1 MNPLSA
7 TAQDMFKC
15 SFCQLS
21 FVDVVKA
28 VPDCG
33 ALICGACHDDLNSPS
48 DSNRQ
53 FRCKS
58 CHKDHN
64 MPKEGLAD
72 VKAIMEMLKFKPEK
86 LVTEKDGEAEGLK
99 NQIEDVR
106 EKINRLESFNSQEE
120 INVYCDQLKSQVSD
134 ALESSIKSF
143 NNLHDEMQK
152 QIDEYRE
159 RLLQERQSTPEPQ
172 AEDELAELSKQLNEL
187 SEQSAH
193 HEIQLAK
200 VQTKDV
206 VKNVKQV
213 KNKLTGEALNN
224 RYLRFRGGHDSAKN
238 QFGRLVFENTANGKL
253 IEGIKIFVVAL
264 YLECLF
270 SGFH

>member
-21 FVDVVKA
+21 FVDVVKC

-53 FRCKS
+53 FQCKS

-86 LVTEKDGEAEGLK
+86 LVTEKDGEAEVFK
-99 NQIEDVR
+99 NQIEDVK

-134 ALESSIKSF
+134 ALESSIKNF

-152 QIDEYRE
+152 QINEYRE

-172 AEDELAELSKQLNEL
+172 AKDELAELSKQLDEL
-187 SEQSAH
+187 SEQDGH
-193 HEIQLAK
+193 HEMQLAK
-200 VQTKDV
+200 NE
-206 VKNVKQV
+206 VKEVANKVKQV

-224 RYLRFRGGHDSAKN
+224 QYLRFRSSHDSPKN
-238 QFGRLVFENTANGKL
+238 RFGRLTLDKTANGNM
-253 IEGIKIFVVAL
+253 IEGITIFVVAL
-264 YLECLF
+264 YLKCLF
-270 SGFH
+270 SCFH